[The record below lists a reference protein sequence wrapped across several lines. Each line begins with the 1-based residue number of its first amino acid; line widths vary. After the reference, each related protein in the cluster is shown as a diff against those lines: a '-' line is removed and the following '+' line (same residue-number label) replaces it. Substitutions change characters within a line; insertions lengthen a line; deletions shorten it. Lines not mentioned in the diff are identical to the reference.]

1 MQFKDIPFYYKM
13 ELRKLERLIKKR
25 GLLPKKYFVYEKST
39 IFIDTGHLIIYIPS
53 SLSIPSPDKN
63 SRVIGIEPA
72 DTPDTV
78 NDLEFKQLIRI
89 IHQNSEI
96 DDVAIMKNEKIYTG
110 LRQRVWRSSRR
121 SSLQMRILIDLN
133 EFLKNKKINKKMIN
147 ATHLEALIGMKFES
161 NNLVKRRIEYVLYI
175 TSVIDEMKNI
185 SKEIHQM
192 NQLIHSLREKSRRN
206 MKFVSVDIGLAHQIA
221 NNEKKQRENKQRLQT
236 AKNILK
242 TATAN
247 FEKFALAA
255 ELATSSLSESS
266 TQFANAQ
273 LLINSLE

>member
-1 MQFKDIPFYYKM
+1 M

-133 EFLKNKKINKKMIN
+133 EFLKNSDN
-147 ATHLEALIGMKFES
+147 AGEHSSHLE
-161 NNLVKRRIEYVLYI
+161 LVPPRLEEAGHRLV
-175 TSVIDEMKNI
+175 VGPP
-185 SKEIHQM
+185 
-192 NQLIHSLREKSRRN
+192 LRAVHAQERVGHGAPR
-206 MKFVSVDIGLAHQIA
+206 AHLVHDL
-221 NNEKKQRENKQRLQT
+221 RDQRLHDD
-236 AKNILK
+236 AVHDPRRGADHL
-242 TATAN
+242 AAN
-247 FEKFALAA
+247 FHDAFRLRAA
-255 ELATSSLSESS
+255 VRKIDVAYR
-266 TQFANAQ
+266 A
-273 LLINSLE
+273 